1 MNVQEQSKMD
11 NNTELLNNDI
21 EETPVVDET
30 TTEVEVEN
38 ITEEIIPAVETD
50 TNAKQSTRKRVM
62 VGKVK
67 SNKADKTITVT
78 SQRQVIHPLYKK
90 YYKVTKK
97 VMAHD
102 ENNECKIGD
111 TVKVIESRPLSRNK
125 RWNLVEIIER
135 AK

>member
-1 MNVQEQSKMD
+1 MD
-11 NNTELLNNDI
+11 NNTELLNNDV
-21 EETPVVDET
+21 EETPVVNEPT
-30 TTEVEVEN
+30 AEVEVEN
-38 ITEEIIPAVETD
+38 ISVENVPEVVTETET
-50 TNAKQSTRKRVM
+50 KQSSRKRVI

-67 SNKADKTITVT
+67 SNKGDKTITVT

-111 TVKVIESRPLSRNK
+111 TVKVIESRPLSKNK
-125 RWNLVEIIER
+125 RWNLVEILER